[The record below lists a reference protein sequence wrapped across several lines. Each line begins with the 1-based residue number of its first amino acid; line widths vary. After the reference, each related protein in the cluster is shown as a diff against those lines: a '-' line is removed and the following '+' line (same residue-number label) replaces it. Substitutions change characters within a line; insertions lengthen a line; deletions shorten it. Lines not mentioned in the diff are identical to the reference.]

1 MKEYLYGIRSS
12 FVFFFL
18 IPSRPV
24 DPHPWLTS
32 PTTSGMLS
40 PSGWVRRGGA
50 LRNPSGPKGSSGKEV
65 SPGAAGLPAR
75 IFFILPPPR
84 LGKRGSRF
92 IFIQKDYNHPMFLPT
107 TIEEVKRLGW
117 DALDV
122 ILVTGDS
129 YIDSPFIGTAVIGKV
144 LLKAGYRVGVIAQP
158 DPKTDTDIGRLGEP
172 RLFWGVTAG
181 SIDSMV
187 ANYTALKKPRR
198 SDDYTP
204 GGENTRRPDRATIV
218 YANIIRRFSKRLHPG
233 KTSRPIVLGG
243 IEASLRRVAHYD
255 FWSDSVRRSVLF
267 DAKADYILYGM
278 SEKATLEFAA
288 LLHAGKEPHELRGLC
303 YISKDKPEGYI
314 ELPSYEIVAQ
324 DKAAFIEMFHRFYQ
338 NNDPVSG
345 QGLYQKHGD
354 RYLIQNPPAA
364 YQTQVELDAVFGLD
378 YERAQHPYYE
388 VQGSVRALET
398 IRFSISTHRGCYG
411 ECNFCAIAVH
421 EGRTVR
427 WRSRDSILNEA
438 KLLISHPEFKGY
450 IQDVGGPTA
459 NMYGFECDKKL
470 KNGAC
475 PGKRCLFP
483 EICPLLEVD
492 HRPQLELLRQIRK
505 LPGVK
510 KVFVASGIRYD
521 MVLGDAICGEAY
533 LAEIVEHHV
542 SGQLKVAPEHTE
554 ENVLGLMGKPGS
566 EALLKF
572 KDKFDRFSRAAGK
585 PQFLTYYLIAA
596 HPGCSTQDMLRLKH
610 FTSEKLHVNPEQV
623 QIFTPTPSTYA
634 SLMYYT
640 ELDSFTC
647 LPIFVEKDPRRKE
660 HQKDIVTRKPAL
672 EFS

>member
-1 MKEYLYGIRSS
+1 
-12 FVFFFL
+12 
-18 IPSRPV
+18 
-24 DPHPWLTS
+24 
-32 PTTSGMLS
+32 
-40 PSGWVRRGGA
+40 
-50 LRNPSGPKGSSGKEV
+50 
-65 SPGAAGLPAR
+65 
-75 IFFILPPPR
+75 
-84 LGKRGSRF
+84 
-92 IFIQKDYNHPMFLPT
+92 MFLPT
-107 TIEEVKRLGW
+107 TPAEVERLGW

-144 LLKAGYRVGVIAQP
+144 LLNAGYRVGVIAQP
-158 DPKTDTDIGRLGEP
+158 DPKTDVDISRLGEP

-233 KTSRPIVLGG
+233 QSVRPIVLGG

-255 FWSDSVRRSVLF
+255 FWDNAIRRSVLF

-278 SEKATLEFAA
+278 AEKATLDFAA
-288 LLHAGKEPHELRGLC
+288 ALRDGQDPRQVRGLC
-303 YISKDKPEGYI
+303 YIAREKPEAVL
-314 ELPSYEIVAQ
+314 ELPSYEAVIQ
-324 DKAAFIEMFHRFYQ
+324 DKLAFIEMFHIFYK
-338 NNDPVSG
+338 NNDPISG
-345 QGLYQKHGD
+345 RGLCQKHAD
-354 RYLIQNPPAA
+354 RFLVQNPPAP
-364 YQTQVELDAVFGLD
+364 YQTQSELDAVYALD
-378 YERAQHPYYE
+378 FERLQHPYYE
-388 VQGSVRALET
+388 AQGPVRALET

-427 WRSRDSILNEA
+427 WRSQQSILDEA
-438 KLLISHPEFKGY
+438 ARLIAHPEFKGY
-450 IQDVGGPTA
+450 ILDVGGPTA

-475 PGKRCLFP
+475 PAKRCLFP
-483 EICPLLEVD
+483 EICPLLELD
-492 HRPQLELLRQIRK
+492 HRPQLELLRQVRQ
-505 LPGVK
+505 LQGVK
-510 KVFVASGIRYD
+510 KVFVASGLRYD
-521 MVLGDAICGEAY
+521 MILGDALCGEAY
-533 LAEIVEHHV
+533 LDEIVEHHV
-542 SGQLKVAPEHTE
+542 SGQLKVAPEHSDN
-554 ENVLGLMGKPGS
+554 NVLDLMGKPGPDS
-566 EALLKF
+566 LLKF
-572 KDKFDRFSRAAGK
+572 KEKFDRLSRLAGK

-596 HPGCSTQDMLRLKH
+596 HPGCSAQDMLRLKH

-640 ELDSFTC
+640 ELDPFTRR
-647 LPIFVEKDPRRKE
+647 PVFVEKDPRRKE
-660 HQKDIVTRKPAL
+660 HQKDILTRKPAT

>member
-1 MKEYLYGIRSS
+1 
-12 FVFFFL
+12 
-18 IPSRPV
+18 
-24 DPHPWLTS
+24 
-32 PTTSGMLS
+32 
-40 PSGWVRRGGA
+40 
-50 LRNPSGPKGSSGKEV
+50 
-65 SPGAAGLPAR
+65 
-75 IFFILPPPR
+75 
-84 LGKRGSRF
+84 
-92 IFIQKDYNHPMFLPT
+92 MFLPT
-107 TIEEVKRLGW
+107 TPEEVKKLGW
-117 DALDV
+117 EALDV

-144 LLKAGYRVGVIAQP
+144 LLNAGYRVGVIAQP
-158 DPKTDTDIGRLGEP
+158 DPKTDADISRLGEP

-218 YANIIRRFSKRLHPG
+218 YANIIRRFSKKLHPG
-233 KTSRPIVLGG
+233 QPALPIVLGG

-255 FWSDSVRRSVLF
+255 FWDNAVRRSVLF

-278 SEKATLEFAA
+278 AEKATLEFAA
-288 LLHAGKEPHELRGLC
+288 ALRDGQDPRSVRGLC
-303 YISKDKPEGYI
+303 YIAKEKRDGYL
-314 ELPSYEIVAQ
+314 ELPSFETVAS
-324 DKAAFIEMFHRFYQ
+324 DKLAFIEMFHTFYK

-345 QGLYQKHGD
+345 RGLFQRHGD
-354 RYLIQNPPAA
+354 RFLVQNPPAP
-364 YQTQVELDAVFGLD
+364 YQSQAELDAVYALD
-378 YERAQHPYYE
+378 FERAQHPYYE
-388 VQGSVRALET
+388 AQGQVRALDT

-427 WRSRDSILNEA
+427 WRSTQSILDEA
-438 KLLISHPEFKGY
+438 GHIISHPEFKGY

-475 PGKRCLFP
+475 PAKRCLFP
-483 EICPLLEVD
+483 DICPLLEVD
-492 HRPQLELLRQIRK
+492 HRPQLELLRQVRQ
-505 LPGVK
+505 LPGVR
-510 KVFVASGIRYD
+510 KVFVASGLRYD
-521 MVLGDAICGEAY
+521 MILGDALCGEAY
-533 LAEIVEHHV
+533 LREIVDHHV

-554 ENVLGLMGKPGS
+554 NNVLDLMGKPGP
-566 EALLKF
+566 EALLEF
-572 KDKFDRFSRAAGK
+572 KDKFDSLSRLSGK
-585 PQFLTYYLIAA
+585 PQFLTYYIIAA
-596 HPGCSTQDMLRLKH
+596 HPGCSAQDMVRLKR

-623 QIFTPTPSTYA
+623 QIFTPTPSTYS

-640 ELDSFTC
+640 ELDPFTRR
-647 LPIFVEKDPRRKE
+647 PVFVEKEPRRKE
-660 HQKDIVTRKPAL
+660 HQKDIVTRKAAT